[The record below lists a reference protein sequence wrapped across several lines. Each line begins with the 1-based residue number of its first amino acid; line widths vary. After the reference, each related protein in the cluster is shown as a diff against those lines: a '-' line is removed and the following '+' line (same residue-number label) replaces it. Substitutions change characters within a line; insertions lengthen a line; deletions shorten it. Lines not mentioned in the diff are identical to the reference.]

1 MSRRTLGA
9 AGVLAAVCLCTLPL
23 AEGGSGVR
31 GFGVRWFD
39 GFAGSTVRGFTRLI
53 GRTDEPRTTEPAHHA
68 PANPE
73 PPSASIRAHLRD
85 DALRHARTRLS
96 DPDRGALTTAP
107 PDPAGTLRSESVAC
121 QFVPHVPDGTTFKF
135 DCTLASG
142 ETVRVKYGHEPEIH
156 AEAAATRLLAALG
169 YAADRVYLVPR
180 LRCYGCPRNPF
191 VTMHVLDLFRAPPA
205 PEDDYVEFEWAGVER
220 KFDAPAIEDDER
232 KGWAWWELKNVAAP
246 ADDLDALRLLAVF
259 LAHWD
264 NKAENQRLVCLDAGY
279 KDGAPCRAPLL
290 MINDLGAT
298 FGPSKVNLSQWR
310 QAPIWMDR
318 ATCTISMRT
327 LPYGG
332 STFTDAR
339 VTDAARL
346 RVGRALAA
354 FSDAELRTWFLA
366 ARFPQFYASTDD
378 GKDVDGWIHA
388 YRGRVTQMLNAGPC
402 PSPGRPS

>member
-1 MSRRTLGA
+1 VSRRTLGA

-23 AEGGSGVR
+23 ADSGSGVR
-31 GFGVRWFD
+31 
-39 GFAGSTVRGFTRLI
+39 
-53 GRTDEPRTTEPAHHA
+53 H
-68 PANPE
+68 PE
-73 PPSASIRAHLRD
+73 PPSAAIRARLRD
-85 DALRHARTRLS
+85 TALSHARTRLT
-96 DPDRGALTTAP
+96 DFDRGALTTPP
-107 PDPAGTLRSESVAC
+107 PDPAGTLLRESVAC
-121 QFVPHVPDGTTFKF
+121 QFVPRVPDGTTFKF

-191 VTMHVLDLFRAPPA
+191 VTMHVLELFRAPPA
-205 PEDDYVEFEWAGVER
+205 PEDDYVEFDWAGVER
-220 KFDAPAIEDDER
+220 KFDAPAIEDDDR

-264 NKAENQRLVCLDAGY
+264 NKSENQRLVCLDAGY
-279 KDGAPCRAPLL
+279 EEGAGAPCRDPLL

-298 FGPSKVNLSQWR
+298 FGPAKVNLSQWR
-310 QAPIWMDR
+310 QAPIWIDR
-318 ATCTISMRT
+318 ATCTISMRG

-354 FSDAELRTWFLA
+354 FRDAELRAWFLA

-378 GKDVDGWIHA
+378 GKDLDGWIDA

>member
-9 AGVLAAVCLCTLPL
+9 CAGLVAVLGIGTLL
-23 AEGGSGVR
+23 ADGGSGVR

-39 GFAGSTVRGFTRLI
+39 GF
-53 GRTDEPRTTEPAHHA
+53 RTTEPAHHA

-73 PPSASIRAHLRD
+73 PPSAAIRARLRD
-85 DALRHARTRLS
+85 EALSHARTRLT

-107 PDPAGTLRSESVAC
+107 PDPAGTLLRESVPC

-220 KFDAPAIEDDER
+220 KFDAPAIEDDDR
-232 KGWAWWELKNVAAP
+232 KGWAWWELKNVSAP

-264 NKAENQRLVCLDAGY
+264 NKSENQRLVCLDAGY
-279 KDGAPCRAPLL
+279 EEGAGAPCRDPLL

-298 FGPSKVNLSQWR
+298 FGPAKVNLSQWR
-310 QAPIWMDR
+310 QAPIWIDR
-318 ATCTISMRT
+318 ATCTISMRA

-378 GKDVDGWIHA
+378 GKDLDGWIHA

-402 PSPGRPS
+402 PSQAGSSPVRRHGE

>member
-9 AGVLAAVCLCTLPL
+9 CAGLVAVLGIGTLL
-23 AEGGSGVR
+23 ADGGSGVR

-39 GFAGSTVRGFTRLI
+39 GF
-53 GRTDEPRTTEPAHHA
+53 RTTEPAHHA

-73 PPSASIRAHLRD
+73 PPSAAIRARLRD
-85 DALRHARTRLS
+85 EALSHARTRLT

-107 PDPAGTLRSESVAC
+107 PDPAGTLLRESVPC

-220 KFDAPAIEDDER
+220 KFDAPAIEDDDR
-232 KGWAWWELKNVAAP
+232 KGWAWWELKHVSAP

-264 NKAENQRLVCLDAGY
+264 NKSENQRLVCLDAGY
-279 KDGAPCRAPLL
+279 EEGAGAPCRDPLL

-298 FGPSKVNLSQWR
+298 FGPAKVNLSQWR
-310 QAPIWMDR
+310 QAPIWIDR
-318 ATCTISMRT
+318 ATCTISMRA

-378 GKDVDGWIHA
+378 GKDLDGWIHA

-402 PSPGRPS
+402 PSQAGSSPVRRHGE

>member
-1 MSRRTLGA
+1 MSRRALGA
-9 AGVLAAVCLCTLPL
+9 AGALAVACLCTLPL
-23 AEGGSGVR
+23 ADGGSR
-31 GFGVRWFD
+31 VRWF
-39 GFAGSTVRGFTRLI
+39 AVRTNG
-53 GRTDEPRTTEPAHHA
+53 EPS
-68 PANPE
+68 NPE
-73 PPSASIRAHLRD
+73 PPSAAANPAPPTASIRAHLRD
-85 DALRHARTRLS
+85 DALRHARTRLT

-107 PDPAGTLRSESVAC
+107 PDPAGTLLRESVAC

-205 PEDDYVEFEWAGVER
+205 PEDDYVEFEWTGVER

-264 NKAENQRLVCLDAGY
+264 NKSENQRLVCLDAEYEEGG
-279 KDGAPCRAPLL
+279 GAPCREPLL

-298 FGPSKVNLSQWR
+298 FGPAKVNLSQWR
-310 QAPIWMDR
+310 QAPIWIDR
-318 ATCTISMRT
+318 ATCTISMRA

-339 VTDAARL
+339 VTDGARL

-354 FSDAELRTWFLA
+354 FSDAELRAWFLA

-378 GKDVDGWIHA
+378 GKDLEGWIHA

-402 PSPGRPS
+402 PS